1 VCQREATIPHIVQQ
15 WSGYAA
21 LIQSEVWKI
30 AIAALRSNKIKAL
43 LTMLGVVIGSACIVL
58 VVTISLVG
66 KNYIIAQIE
75 GVGSNIVYA
84 ELVRTGSQSATLGDE
99 VTRGDLD
106 AVERDIPDVT
116 HVAGTHDI
124 QMTVVAGGVERPVT
138 LVAVTEGFE
147 AIRNLLVV
155 SGRYFDADDMQSHSK
170 VCLLTEDLARVVFPG
185 TDAVGQD
192 IRVGELR
199 FTIVGVF
206 KERVATFGQSEIAR
220 ESVIVPFDLLKSY
233 AGTDTV
239 KVLYAQAVAP
249 EAVPSVTRQ
258 VERVLRNRHRAGA
271 LYNVQNLTAILEAA
285 RNISLAVT
293 IVLLA
298 VGSVTLIISG
308 VGIMNIMLVTVT
320 ERTRE
325 IGVRKA
331 IGARSREILYQFLL
345 EALIISGTG
354 AILGIAIA
362 ISIPVIV
369 RPLLPEGMTIPIS
382 GLAIVTAFA
391 VSCITG
397 IIFGYLPASRAAKL
411 QPTEALRYE

>member
-1 VCQREATIPHIVQQ
+1 M
-15 WSGYAA
+15 
-21 LIQSEVWKI
+21 LQSELWKI
-30 AIAALRSNKIKAL
+30 SIDALRANKIKAF
-43 LTMLGVVIGSACIVL
+43 LTMLGVVIGTACIVL

-84 ELVRTGSQSATLGDE
+84 ELVRTGAQSTTLSDE
-99 VTRGDLD
+99 ITLADLA
-106 AVERDIPDVT
+106 AVRLDIPDVT
-116 HVAGTHDI
+116 EVAGTHDL
-124 QMTVVAGGVERPVT
+124 QMTVVAGSVERPVA
-138 LVAVTEGFE
+138 LVAVTAGFQK
-147 AIRNLLVV
+147 IRNLLVLN
-155 SGRYFDADDMQSHSK
+155 GRYFDIDDMQSHSK

-185 TDAVGQD
+185 TNPVGQD

-199 FTIVGVF
+199 FTVIGVV

-220 ESVIVPFDLLKSY
+220 ESVIVPFDLLRSY
-233 AGTDTV
+233 AGTDRV
-239 KVLYAQAVAP
+239 KVLYAQAARA
-249 EAVPSVTRQ
+249 ENVPVVTRQ
-258 VERVLRNRHRAGA
+258 VEQLLRNRHRAGA

-285 RNISLAVT
+285 RNISLAVS

-298 VGSVTLIISG
+298 VGSVTLVISG

-331 IGARSREILYQFLL
+331 IGAQQREILYQFLL

-362 ISIPVIV
+362 VSIPIII
-369 RPLLPEGMTIPIS
+369 RPLLPEGVTIPIS
-382 GLAIVTAFA
+382 VISILTAFV
-391 VSCITG
+391 VSCMTG
-397 IIFGYLPASRAAKL
+397 VIFGYLPASRAAKL